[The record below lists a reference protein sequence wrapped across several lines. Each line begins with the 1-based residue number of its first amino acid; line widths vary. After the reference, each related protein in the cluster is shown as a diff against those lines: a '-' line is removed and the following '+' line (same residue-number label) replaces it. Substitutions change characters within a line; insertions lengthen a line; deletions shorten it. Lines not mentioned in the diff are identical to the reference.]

1 VHQGEATRRK
11 LRRRV
16 LFALSLLAVFALGAP
31 ASAQAPGTKEIAD
44 RLAKDYGV
52 TVLKTAD
59 GEIDGKPVLFV
70 TVMNEG
76 GNEND
81 AFQVTTLAVDPATGE
96 LISQYRTTTNGQVDA
111 AAGLRSPSVGESGEV
126 IREWSLRPIGR

>member
-1 VHQGEATRRK
+1 MQK
-11 LRRRV
+11 RRRSV
-16 LFALSLLAVFALGAP
+16 LFALSLLAVFAQAAP
-31 ASAQAPGTKEIAD
+31 ASTQVAGKKEIAD

-70 TVMNEG
+70 TVMNDG

-96 LISQYRTTTNGQVDA
+96 LISQYRTTPNGQVDA
-111 AAGLRSPSVGESGEV
+111 GPGPREPSDDESGQV
-126 IREWSLRPIGR
+126 MRQWTTRNTAR